1 MSYVNKGF
9 TIIEMMVVLLIISI
23 LAAVAYPR
31 YNETIQRSYRAEGQ
45 AFLSEVAA
53 RQERYFAQ
61 NNHYIIPDAGADSSA
76 LSQLGLVSPAQSAT
90 KKYQLEITLEE
101 SDGGYTLIAQQ
112 QFNDLKCG
120 DLTLNALGIKGLINT
135 DKTVAE
141 CWR

>member
-1 MSYVNKGF
+1 MQYVNKGF
-9 TIIEMMVVLLIISI
+9 TIIEMMIVLLVIGI

-31 YNETIQRSYRAEGQ
+31 YNESIQRGYRTEGQ

-61 NNHYIIPDAGADSSA
+61 NNRYVTADIAADSSDF
-76 LSQLGLVSPAQSAT
+76 SQLGLSSPAQSAT
-90 KKYQLEITLEE
+90 KKYQLKITVEE

-112 QFNDLKCG
+112 QFNDAKCG
-120 DLTLNALGIKGLINT
+120 DLTLNALGIKGLISS
-135 DKTVAE
+135 DKTVAQ

>member
-101 SDGGYTLIAQQ
+101 GDGGYTLIAQQ
-112 QFNDLKCG
+112 QFNDLRCG